1 MKRKKILELGKKGT
15 DFDIVIPANTNVMD
29 ITEGIALFIIETAKV
44 RGIKPTT
51 ALAEIQQ
58 WVTHLEEHL

>member
-44 RGIKPTT
+44 RGIKPAT